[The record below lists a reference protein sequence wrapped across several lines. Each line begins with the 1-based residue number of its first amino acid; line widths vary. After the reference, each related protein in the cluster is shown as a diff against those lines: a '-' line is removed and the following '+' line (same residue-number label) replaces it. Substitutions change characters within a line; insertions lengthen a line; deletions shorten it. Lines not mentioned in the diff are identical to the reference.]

1 MKLNRIALAMLALG
15 CTGIGA
21 ASAEKLSTKVSTE
34 LDRLL
39 KIVITQP
46 AVGPTRF
53 AELPTGGV
61 FRFVFQADATLEYYF
76 NAICDDDCVNMDLAA
91 FEADGTELDL
101 DDADDNAPVLNVQAS
116 VDKSVIDKPKGIP
129 RPITVEVRM
138 KACKADACAF
148 GVITSTDGE

>member
-1 MKLNRIALAMLALG
+1 MKLSRIALAMLALG
-15 CTGIGA
+15 GAGIGV
-21 ASAEKLSTKVSTE
+21 ASAEKLSTKVSAE

-53 AELPTGGV
+53 GELAPGGV

-76 NAICDDDCVNMDLAA
+76 NAVCDDDCVNLDLVA
-91 FEADGTELDL
+91 FEADGKEIDI
-101 DDADDNAPVLNVQAS
+101 DDADDNAPVINAQAS
-116 VDKSVIDKPKGIP
+116 VYKSVIDKPKGIP

-138 KACKADACAF
+138 KACKTDACAF
-148 GVITSTDGE
+148 GVITSTDGD